1 MFIYRNPFRQSQ
13 MRSLILLASLC
24 LPLWLATPAMADA
37 PASLAAE
44 SCAMCH
50 GVGSRGAGDIVALAG
65 RPKEEIAA
73 AMAAFRSG
81 ERQGTIMGRIARG
94 YSEAEIA
101 AIAASLAAAR

>member
-1 MFIYRNPFRQSQ
+1 
-13 MRSLILLASLC
+13 MRTSLLLASLAVT
-24 LPLWLATPAMADA
+24 LPGLAAASDA
-37 PASLAAE
+37 PAPLAAE
-44 SCAMCH
+44 ACAGCH
-50 GVGSRGAGDIVALAG
+50 GVGSLGAGDIVALAG

-101 AIAASLAAAR
+101 AIATALAAAR

>member
-1 MFIYRNPFRQSQ
+1 
-13 MRSLILLASLC
+13 MRTLLFLASLSIAS
-24 LPLWLATPAMADA
+24 PALAEA
-37 PASLAAE
+37 PAPLAAQA
-44 SCAMCH
+44 CGGCH

-65 RPKEEIAA
+65 RPKEEIVA

-101 AIAASLAAAR
+101 AIAASLSASR